1 MKRIITFCAILCS
14 GMTMAQNNFGDI
26 IGTLV
31 DKADGTGLP
40 DIPVITFNGEAK
52 YEASTDPDG
61 RFRMSAIPSG
71 EYKIYF
77 LVYGDTLSVDQY
89 VEVTPD
95 GIGDIGKIAWS
106 EPKGSDLPT
115 FEVVYDRDALHL
127 KKGAVPETKITGLD
141 LRNSASKFDA
151 KGMIIAVSSEV
162 KRNDDGQLV
171 FRGARAGDMICYLD
185 GVKLPDVPQLPSA
198 AYKYM
203 MVYTGAIPA
212 KYGDTNG
219 GVVVIETNTYMDL
232 YNDWKRKMS
241 SASLKD

>member
-14 GMTMAQNNFGDI
+14 GMAMAQNNFGDI
-26 IGTLV
+26 IGTLI
-31 DKADGTGLP
+31 DKAYGTGIP
-40 DIPVITFNGEAK
+40 DIPVMTYNG
-52 YEASTDPDG
+52 ASQYMAVTDSNG

-71 EYKIYF
+71 EYKVFF
-77 LVYGDTLSVDQY
+77 LVYGDTLSVNQY

-95 GIGDIGKIAWS
+95 GIGDIGTVAWV
-106 EPKGSDLPT
+106 EPQGSDLPEIT
-115 FEVVYDRDALHL
+115 VVFDPDALHL

-141 LRNSASKFDA
+141 MRNSASRFDA
-151 KGMIIAVSSEV
+151 KGMIVAVSSEV